1 MTATP
6 NVAAP
11 GMWDSAQAAL
21 DLAASRLKLDEG
33 MHRVL
38 RVPKRELTINF
49 PVRMDDGRV
58 EAFTGY
64 RVQHNLN
71 RGPATGGVRFTSDLT
86 LDIVRANAML
96 NTWKAALVQIPYGGS
111 AGGVVANPRRLSTAE
126 RKALTRRYTTEISI
140 LIGPD
145 RDIPTPD
152 VNTGSQ
158 TMAWVMDTFSMHQG
172 HTVPGVVTGKPQAIG
187 GTRGRREATS
197 RGALRCIVAAAQRR
211 DIPLSE
217 ARIAIQGFGRVGTVL
232 AELLGATGARIVAIA
247 DDRYAVANPAG
258 IPVSPAVQWLRRHD
272 TVRDMPDTQAIE
284 RPDIFG
290 SECDILI
297 TAGVQHQ
304 IDAAAA
310 EQIQA
315 SILVEAS
322 NAPTTPEAD
331 TILRERDVLVIPDI
345 LTTAGGLV
353 LAYFEWVQDM
363 QAFFWS
369 EDQVRAELDRIMDDA
384 VADVTAMSR
393 DRSVDMRGAA
403 MMVAVG
409 RVAGAT
415 TLRGLYP

>member
-1 MTATP
+1 
-6 NVAAP
+6 
-11 GMWDSAQAAL
+11 
-21 DLAASRLKLDEG
+21 
-33 MHRVL
+33 
-38 RVPKRELTINF
+38 
-49 PVRMDDGRV
+49 
-58 EAFTGY
+58 
-64 RVQHNLN
+64 
-71 RGPATGGVRFTSDLT
+71 
-86 LDIVRANAML
+86 
-96 NTWKAALVQIPYGGS
+96 
-111 AGGVVANPRRLSTAE
+111 
-126 RKALTRRYTTEISI
+126 
-140 LIGPD
+140 
-145 RDIPTPD
+145 
-152 VNTGSQ
+152 
-158 TMAWVMDTFSMHQG
+158 
-172 HTVPGVVTGKPQAIG
+172 
-187 GTRGRREATS
+187 
-197 RGALRCIVAAAQRR
+197 
-211 DIPLSE
+211 
-217 ARIAIQGFGRVGTVL
+217 
-232 AELLGATGARIVAIA
+232 VAIA

-331 TILRERDVLVIPDI
+331 AILRERDVLVIPDI

-369 EDQVRAELDRIMDDA
+369 EEQVRAELDRIMDDA